1 MSSDLSFS
9 GGGVTAPLTIKA
21 SPRAKR
27 MRLKVDPRTGSVVL
41 TLPRR
46 VSQKK
51 ALAWAA
57 GHREWVEQALA
68 DVPAPVALGP
78 GAEVPL
84 YGLPHVVD
92 WSPERPRT
100 VRLDDG
106 LLMLGGPIETVEAR
120 VLRWLKADARAVLTR
135 ETHEYAAKAG
145 VRVDRV
151 GVGDP
156 LSRWGSC
163 SSSGSI
169 RYSWRLILAP
179 EHVRRATVAHE
190 VAHRVHMNHG
200 REFHALV
207 KAIFGAD
214 PAPARH
220 WLRREGASLHRFGR
234 V

>member
-1 MSSDLSFS
+1 
-9 GGGVTAPLTIKA
+9 
-21 SPRAKR
+21 
-27 MRLKVDPRTGSVVL
+27 MRLKVDPRTGAVVL
-41 TLPRR
+41 TIPRR

-57 GHREWVEQALA
+57 GHRDWVEKVLA
-68 DVPAPVALGP
+68 DVPAPVRLGP

-84 YGLPHVVD
+84 YGIHHKVE
-92 WSPERPRT
+92 WSEERPRT
-100 VRLDDG
+100 VRPEDRRLVV
-106 LLMLGGPIETVEAR
+106 GGPCETVEAR
-120 VLRWLKADARAVLTR
+120 LLRGLKAEARAVLTR
-135 ETHEYAAKAG
+135 ETHEYAGRAG

-151 GVGDP
+151 GIGDP
-156 LSRWGSC
+156 MSRWGSC

-179 EHVRRATVAHE
+179 EEVRRATVAHE

-207 KAIFGAD
+207 KSLFGTD
-214 PAPARH
+214 PTPARH

-234 V
+234 L